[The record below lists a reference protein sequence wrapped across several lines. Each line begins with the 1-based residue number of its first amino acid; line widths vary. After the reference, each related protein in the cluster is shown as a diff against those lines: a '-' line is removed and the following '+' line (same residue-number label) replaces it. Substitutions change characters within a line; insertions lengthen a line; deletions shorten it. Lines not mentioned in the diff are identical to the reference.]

1 MIDTITLFTFRNPT
15 FKSLPS
21 FKQIYSLIEFVVFPL
36 SEIYIS
42 LRPVVNALAF
52 AEGGGGG
59 LADVG
64 AAVLVLFLQEV
75 VGG

>member
-21 FKQIYSLIEFVVFPL
+21 FKQIYSLIEFIVFPL

-42 LRPVVNALAF
+42 LRPVVNSLAF
-52 AEGGGGG
+52 AEGGRGG

-64 AAVLVLFLQEV
+64 AAILVLFL
-75 VGG
+75 